1 MRQLDKLLEIAAQEN
16 KLTKHELEI
25 KGHDL
30 TFYTKPMKIAEYQ
43 AARQASKNPEDMLET
58 TVRLFISK
66 ALDENGQ
73 QQYQVDAVPVL
84 MKALSMETAGK
95 IMSAMN
101 DSEEEE
107 DLALDVKSPEVTA
120 KERGAATR

>member
-1 MRQLDKLLEIAAQEN
+1 MVSSSTN
-16 KLTKHELEI
+16 
-25 KGHDL
+25 
-30 TFYTKPMKIAEYQ
+30 
-43 AARQASKNPEDMLET
+43 
-58 TVRLFISK
+58 
-66 ALDENGQ
+66 
-73 QQYQVDAVPVL
+73 DAVPVL
-84 MKALSMETAGK
+84 MKALSETAGK

>member
-73 QQYQVDAVPVL
+73 QQYQ
-84 MKALSMETAGK
+84 
-95 IMSAMN
+95 
-101 DSEEEE
+101 
-107 DLALDVKSPEVTA
+107 
-120 KERGAATR
+120 